1 MDMQASQR
9 ENNMRSALSTG
20 TRKFVFEIKRL
31 CPEEDQMRSGNMKT
45 RLLLVDDH
53 AVVRSGLRMLLGSHA
68 ELEIAGEAGTA
79 EDALQKAGELRPDL
93 ILMDIGLP
101 DKTGIEAT
109 REIKRNFPDV
119 RILAL
124 TIHEDEEYFFQ
135 MLDAGA
141 SGYVPKRAAP
151 EELLSAIRVAAA
163 GEVYLYPSMAKL
175 LVRDFLNIERPAG
188 ERPNLDGLTD
198 REREVLTHLAEGV
211 SNDEIAVTLVISPR
225 TVERHRENI
234 MRKLNLHSRSEL
246 VRYAIRKGIIKA

>member
-1 MDMQASQR
+1 M
-9 ENNMRSALSTG
+9 
-20 TRKFVFEIKRL
+20 
-31 CPEEDQMRSGNMKT
+31 T

-53 AVVRSGLRMLLGSHA
+53 AVVRSGLKMLLSGH
-68 ELEIAGEAGTA
+68 EEMEIVGEAGSAA
-79 EDALQKAGELRPDL
+79 EAMREAERTTPEV

-109 REIKRNFPDV
+109 RDIKKRFPEMKIV
-119 RILAL
+119 AL

-151 EELLSAIRVAAA
+151 DELITAIRAAAA

-175 LVRDFLNIERPAG
+175 LVRDYLNIGRPAD
-188 ERPNLDGLTD
+188 EQLNLDGLTD
-198 REREVLTHLAEGV
+198 REREVLTHLAEGAG
-211 SNDEIAVTLVISPR
+211 NEEIATALVISPK

>member
-1 MDMQASQR
+1 M
-9 ENNMRSALSTG
+9 T
-20 TRKFVFEIKRL
+20 I
-31 CPEEDQMRSGNMKT
+31 

-53 AVVRSGLRMLLGSHA
+53 AVVRTGLKMLLGGQ
-68 ELEIAGEAGTA
+68 EDVEIVGEAGSAGEALT
-79 EDALQKAGELRPDL
+79 ETERVHPTV

-109 REIKRNFPDV
+109 REIKAKFPDV
-119 RILAL
+119 SIVAL

-135 MLDAGA
+135 MLNAGA

-151 EELLSAIRVAAA
+151 EELITAIRVAAS
-163 GEVYLYPSMAKL
+163 GEVYLYPSMAKW
-175 LVRDFLNIERPAG
+175 LVRDYLNVDRPAG
-188 ERPNLDGLTD
+188 EKVNLDGLTD
-198 REREVLTHLAEGV
+198 REHEVFTMLAEGA
-211 SNDEIAVTLVISPR
+211 SNQDIADKLFISPK